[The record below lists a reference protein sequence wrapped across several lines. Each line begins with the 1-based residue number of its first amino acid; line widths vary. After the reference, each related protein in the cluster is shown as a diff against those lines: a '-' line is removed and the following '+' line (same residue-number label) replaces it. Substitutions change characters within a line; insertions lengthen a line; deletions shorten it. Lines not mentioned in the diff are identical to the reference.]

1 MVAPGHRCS
10 LFVAVFD
17 ALPICAAV
25 TGVAGPWK
33 MPLKINFQVARGCAR
48 KSIWLP

>member
-1 MVAPGHRCS
+1 MDVPLGV
-10 LFVAVFD
+10 LV
-17 ALPICAAV
+17 AV

-33 MPLKINFQVARGCAR
+33 MALKIIFQVARGWAR